1 MSFRDCWISSF
12 FASHSQKSSLRPF
25 LQCRALQ
32 PRFPK
37 GKRQDSQKSVN
48 IPSTST
54 FYHFHAL
61 QCSAPRQD
69 SKKSVLFLL
78 LLQLC
83 FHHCWGASLP
93 KRFSKVSL
101 IRGELKSGQCHQA
114 TVDFQFNVLNPS
126 PSIMLRPPLRCLFH
140 WEIQTLCCLSKMLF
154 IEAVQCLSF
163 FVSIWELISA
173 VKVAL
178 TWELIYAKALPTQ
191 FLLLP
196 VNFSIF
202 NVASGQ
208 GEYLLKEWIPQW
220 VSDEW
225 AVIKSWQNGKWCHM
239 YTT

>member
-48 IPSTST
+48 IPSTFT

-78 LLQLC
+78 RLQLC
-83 FHHCWGASLP
+83 FHHWGASLP

-101 IRGELKSGQCHQA
+101 IRGELKSRQCHQA

-140 WEIQTLCCLSKMLF
+140 WEIQTLCCLSKMLL
-154 IEAVQCLSF
+154 IEAVSFLLCVNLRANIRCQGGFDLRVNICPGTANPISPPSSEFLNIQCSERARWVF
-163 FVSIWELISA
+163 IERMNSA
-173 VKVAL
+173 VSEWWMSSYKIL
-178 TWELIYAKALPTQ
+178 T
-191 FLLLP
+191 
-196 VNFSIF
+196 
-202 NVASGQ
+202 
-208 GEYLLKEWIPQW
+208 
-220 VSDEW
+220 
-225 AVIKSWQNGKWCHM
+225 KW
-239 YTT
+239 